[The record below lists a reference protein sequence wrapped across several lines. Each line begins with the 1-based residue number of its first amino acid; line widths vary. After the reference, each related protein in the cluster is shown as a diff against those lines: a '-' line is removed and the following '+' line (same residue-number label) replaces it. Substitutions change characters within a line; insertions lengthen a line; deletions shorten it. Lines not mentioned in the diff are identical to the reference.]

1 VFDVFPFVPLTLP
14 GASVCIAR
22 VKWFFLALVF
32 LTGVSCTTL
41 ENRRDLYRAPGE
53 GYERDYPQPPP
64 TRKPASG
71 PIPAPETSGA
81 IERNGAI
88 TFPEER
94 LPEAGH

>member
-1 VFDVFPFVPLTLP
+1 M
-14 GASVCIAR
+14 
-22 VKWFFLALVF
+22 KWFSLALVF
-32 LTGVSCTTL
+32 LSGVSCTTL

-53 GYERDYPQPPP
+53 GYERNYPQPPP

-71 PIPAPETSGA
+71 PVPAPETTTGA